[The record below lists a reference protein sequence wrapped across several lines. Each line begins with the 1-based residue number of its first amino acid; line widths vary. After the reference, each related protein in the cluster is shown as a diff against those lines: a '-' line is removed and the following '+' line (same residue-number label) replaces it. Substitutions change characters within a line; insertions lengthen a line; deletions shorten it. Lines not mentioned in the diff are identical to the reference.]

1 MVGRRWSHARRRA
14 GWWCG
19 GVDRTTLT
27 RRTTSGLL
35 DDRIALASAPDL
47 DARIYAELARDRS
60 ALVRRVLAEND
71 AVPRDVLVELAAV
84 DPDLADVVA
93 LRRDAPAALKEPV
106 PVTELSPEAI
116 DVYSTDRHACPAVRV
131 GLQEARSTYAA
142 ETLGQAYRRLT
153 SR

>member
-1 MVGRRWSHARRRA
+1 M
-14 GWWCG
+14 
-19 GVDRTTLT
+19 DLTTLT

-35 DDRIALASAPDL
+35 DDRIALAAAPDL
-47 DARIYAELARDRS
+47 DARIYAELVHDRS

-71 AVPRDVLVELAAV
+71 AVPRDVLVDLVAV

-93 LRRDAPAALKEPV
+93 LRREAPPALKEPL

-116 DVYSTDRHACPAVRV
+116 DVYSADRGADPATRVR
-131 GLQEARSTYAA
+131 LQEARSTYAA